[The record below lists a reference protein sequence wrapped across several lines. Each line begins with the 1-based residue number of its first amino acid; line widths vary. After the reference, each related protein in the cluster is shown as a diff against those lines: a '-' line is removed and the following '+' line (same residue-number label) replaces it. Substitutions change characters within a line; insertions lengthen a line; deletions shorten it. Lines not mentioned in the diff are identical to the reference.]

1 MLIRRL
7 KVSGLLSFGPRGV
20 DLPMEP
26 LSVVIGANG
35 SGKSNLLEVIGL
47 LRGAAKNPGE
57 LFGRQGDACEW
68 LWKGG
73 ESAGAATVE
82 AIVDGPDGTGRL
94 RHTMAV
100 ADDGGRLRVTAEEVA
115 DAEAREWSSE
125 QRGHPAVSLLREQY
139 ARIRL
144 YQNWSFGPS
153 AVLRRNQ
160 GTDAASGFLDDGGEN
175 LAVVLAGFQGEA
187 KRRLVGALGELA
199 GIADVS
205 CPVTGGAAALFLEE
219 RGGRRIPATRLSDG
233 TLRYLSLLAILL
245 HPAPPPLIA
254 LDQPE
259 LGLHPEVVGEVAGLL
274 GEAAERTQIVVTTHS
289 RMLVDALTGRP
300 SSVVVCEKENGE
312 SRFERLDGTRLKA
325 WLEKYSLGEL
335 WSSGEL
341 GGNRW

>member
-1 MLIRRL
+1 MALEGRGIGGGGDGGSDCRRP
-7 KVSGLLSFGPRGV
+7 GR
-20 DLPMEP
+20 
-26 LSVVIGANG
+26 
-35 SGKSNLLEVIGL
+35 
-47 LRGAAKNPGE
+47 RGAA
-57 LFGRQGDACEW
+57 Q
-68 LWKGG
+68 
-73 ESAGAATVE
+73 T
-82 AIVDGPDGTGRL
+82 
-94 RHTMAV
+94 H
-100 ADDGGRLRVTAEEVA
+100 DGGGRRRGAPASHCGGGRGRRSPGVEFRTARAPCCEPTAGTVRA
-115 DAEAREWSSE
+115 
-125 QRGHPAVSLLREQY
+125 H
-139 ARIRL
+139 
-144 YQNWSFGPS
+144 S
-153 AVLRRNQ
+153 AVPELVVRTV
-160 GTDAASGFLDDGGEN
+160 GGAPAESGYGRGEWFLDDGGEN

-187 KRRLVGALGELA
+187 KRRFVGALGELA

-233 TLRYLSLLAILL
+233 TLRYLSLLA
-245 HPAPPPLIA
+245 

-300 SSVVVCEKENGE
+300 SRGVVCEKENGE

-335 WSSGEL
+335 WGSGKL